1 MKLARQLFNF
11 HARSHPSVTAVSYW
25 LLIDNDGFGI
35 HTHKPFLIN
44 NNERLKT
51 TFVPS
56 SPYHHPFILESIE
69 GETER
74 GKKKLSSSQL
84 VSEHKNIEIN
94 FFFILFFTKQMKN
107 KKKRIENH
115 QYLKSHVR
123 SILYWLG
130 KFSSFMLL
138 LLACLLASSLFSL
151 SPNPKQSFSS
161 SFSTFPF
168 SS

>member
-94 FFFILFFTKQMKN
+94 FFFILFLQSRWKT
-107 KKKRIENH
+107 KKKELKTINISKVMFVQFCIDWENFH
-115 QYLKSHVR
+115 LSC
-123 SILYWLG
+123 
-130 KFSSFMLL
+130 FSC
-138 LLACLLASSLFSL
+138 LLACLL
-151 SPNPKQSFSS
+151 
-161 SFSTFPF
+161 TR
-168 SS
+168 